1 MKRLMRSGVKVT
13 LALAVGAALV
23 AAGFAVTDSGTKDV
37 PVTVL
42 FSDAS
47 PLIPGNIIRMDGI
60 EVGQIKSIGLK
71 NGQAAVRIR
80 LKPSVLPL
88 HADASAKIRPV
99 TLLGERFIDLDRGSA
114 NAPLMSEPRVI
125 PVRRTSS
132 AVDLDQVLDSLD
144 DPTSTALA
152 ALVTTL
158 GEGAN
163 GQGGDI
169 DQAIKA
175 LAPAMQN
182 TQQLGTVLDQ
192 QNAVLGQLVDR
203 ATPVAQAVAGKNG
216 QNLDQVVESGKQALM
231 AVSAQRKAMNDALG
245 QLPETLKKAQRV
257 LSQVAGVAE
266 AGTPTLQAVR
276 PVTDNLTQITNEL
289 DAFADSADPALAS
302 LPPVLNRAK
311 ALLDQAAPVVRDVRP
326 GAAALPG
333 ASAST
338 HRLVGDL
345 TPALSTALDFVKYWA
360 MSTNGRDALSNY
372 FRAFVVTTPKSLLQ
386 IPGVGVPTG
395 TQKSAGQKSQQKI
408 PLPEGK
414 SPIAGLPP
422 LTGSAGTDGN
432 SATGLD
438 QEQEN
443 SLLNQLLGGR

>member
-1 MKRLMRSGVKVT
+1 MNGRVRRGAKVI
-13 LALAVGAALV
+13 LAPAVVAALV
-23 AAGFAVTDSGTKDV
+23 AAGFAVTNSGTKDV

-42 FSDAS
+42 FADAS
-47 PLIPGNIIRMDGI
+47 PLIPGNVVRMDGI
-60 EVGQIKSIGLK
+60 EVGQIKSIGLQ
-71 NGQAAVRIR
+71 NGQAAVRMR

-88 HADASAKIRPV
+88 HTDASAKIRPV
-99 TLLGERFIDLDRGSA
+99 TLLGERFIDLNRGSA
-114 NAPLMSEPRVI
+114 SAPAMSEPRVI
-125 PVRRTSS
+125 SARRTSS

-169 DQAIKA
+169 DQAIRA
-175 LAPAMQN
+175 LAPAMQD

-192 QNAVLGQLVDR
+192 QNAVLAQLVDR

-216 QNLDQVVESGKQALM
+216 QNLDQLVDSGKQALA
-231 AVSAQRKAMNDALG
+231 AVAAQRKAMNDALDR
-245 QLPETLKKAQRV
+245 LPETLRKAQRV

-276 PVTDNLTQITNEL
+276 PVTDDLPQITEEL
-289 DAFADSADPALAS
+289 NAFADSADPALTS

-311 ALLDQAAPVVRDVRP
+311 ALLDQAAPVVRDLRP

-333 ASAST
+333 ASASA

-395 TQKSAGQKSQQKI
+395 TQKPAGQKVAG
-408 PLPEGK
+408 GK
-414 SPIAGLPP
+414 GPIAGLPP
-422 LTGSAGTDGN
+422 LTGSAGTDGS

-438 QEQEN
+438 QGQEN